1 MTDAYKQEYTTMGI
15 AAAGV
20 YAKIG
25 DNISVSIPDKRLF
38 AYLGNL
44 VDGGIV
50 IDKRTVPKHD
60 LVTWVIAGPMMKEA
74 LPSGTKD
81 CLNFETP
88 RAAPIPAKHGDKF
101 SSMDYIALDLYVK
114 LWTDL
119 GARVGTRQG
128 NIILWNDG
136 EVQTIPSVESRWLQ
150 ER

>member
-1 MTDAYKQEYTTMGI
+1 MDAYKQEYTTMGI
-15 AAAGV
+15 AASGV

-50 IDKRTVPKHD
+50 IDKRTVPDAD
-60 LVTWVIAGPMMKEA
+60 LVKWVISGPMMKEG

-81 CLNFETP
+81 SLNFETP

-101 SSMDYIALDLYVK
+101 SGMDYIALDLYVK
-114 LWTDL
+114 LWEGL
-119 GARVGTRQG
+119 GARIGTRKG
-128 NIILWNDG
+128 DIIYWNDG
-136 EVQTIPSVESRWLQ
+136 ESQPIPPIESRWQQ